1 MNKSNRQQ
9 EKEQTGRGKFDL
21 SAQQETKEKRF
32 LQHLCGSAKKN
43 PPSDDIKQ

>member
-21 SAQQETKEKRF
+21 SAQQETKDF
-32 LQHLCGSAKKN
+32 CSICVVVQKKKK